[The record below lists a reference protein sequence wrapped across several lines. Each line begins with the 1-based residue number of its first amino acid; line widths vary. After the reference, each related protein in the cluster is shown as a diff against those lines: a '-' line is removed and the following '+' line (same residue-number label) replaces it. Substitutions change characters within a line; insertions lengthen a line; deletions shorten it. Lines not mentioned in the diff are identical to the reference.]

1 MNEGQNFA
9 MHLGIWNKETEVNTG
24 QTYKQKKLR
33 NAEFAKKVDTW
44 NTYRDVKPCNNNR
57 HTN

>member
-1 MNEGQNFA
+1 